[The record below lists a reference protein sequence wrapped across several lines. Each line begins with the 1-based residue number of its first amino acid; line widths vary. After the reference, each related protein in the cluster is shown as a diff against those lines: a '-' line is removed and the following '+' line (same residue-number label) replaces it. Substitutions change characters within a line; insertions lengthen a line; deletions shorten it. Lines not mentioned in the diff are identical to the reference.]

1 MTTAPDIQN
10 PTGSQAF
17 GAKAAEQIAS
27 WILPLYFVVTLI
39 PMSITIASLRLTPL
53 RVMLLILFVPFV
65 VRLLSGAAGRIKA
78 TDILMVA
85 HASWIAL
92 ALMVVHGPQ
101 KIPFAG
107 ITMVELVGGFFMGR
121 ILIRNANDYRR
132 MIWLMVGAMAF
143 LLPFALI
150 ELFTGKMIIP
160 QIIDTVFE
168 SHSRGVSAV
177 GRMGLERVYAVFEHP
192 ILFGMFC
199 SLAIANLMNL
209 SKDAGLVR
217 WIALIMAIFLTF
229 TSLSSAPLLAC
240 ALQGVMLAWDKITHG
255 AWKTFVVLGIIGY
268 VGVDLLSNRTPITI
282 LIETMTFD
290 AATGWTRIA
299 IFDYGI
305 ENAKAHPIFGIGFND
320 WVRPDWLTG
329 SVDNFWLLNTMRFG
343 FVGAG
348 FIVFAFVFHILAIIR
363 APISNPDVRRL
374 RVGYTIALCATCFT
388 MLTVHV
394 WGAVGVFVMFYLGAG
409 GWFYNSDDLDGPT
422 ADTSGSV
429 APVRS
434 NAFTRFGHNPQTQS
448 YARTPTSPARDTNAA
463 VAQNTYARPAVKD
476 RRP

>member
-1 MTTAPDIQN
+1 MTTAPDIN
-10 PTGSQAF
+10 SPARSQSF
-17 GAKAAEQIAS
+17 GVKAADQVAS

-39 PMSITIASLRLTPL
+39 PMSVTIASLRLTPL

-78 TDILMVA
+78 TDILIIA
-85 HASWIAL
+85 HAAWITL

-132 MIWLMVGAMAF
+132 MIWLLVGAMAF

-168 SHSRGVSAV
+168 SHSRGISAT

-199 SLAIANLMNL
+199 SLVIANLVNL
-209 SKDAGLVR
+209 SKDGGFLR
-217 WIALIMAIFLTF
+217 WAALIMAIFLTF

-240 ALQGVMLAWDKITHG
+240 GLQGIMLAWDKITRG
-255 AWKTFVVLGIIGY
+255 AWKTFVTLGVIGY
-268 VGVDLLSNRTPITI
+268 VGVDMLSNRTPITI

-320 WVRPDWLTG
+320 WERPDWLTG

-348 FIVFAFVFHILAIIR
+348 FIVFAFAFHLLAIVR
-363 APISNPDVRRL
+363 APIVNPDVRRL

-409 GWFYNSDDLDGPT
+409 GWLYNSDDIDRASDSPPPSQDPT
-422 ADTSGSV
+422 PAN
-429 APVRS
+429 R
-434 NAFTRFGHNPQTQS
+434 FTRFSRDAQAQGFT
-448 YARTPTSPARDTNAA
+448 RVPTGDATAPA
-463 VAQNTYARPAVKD
+463 AQNTYARPAEKD